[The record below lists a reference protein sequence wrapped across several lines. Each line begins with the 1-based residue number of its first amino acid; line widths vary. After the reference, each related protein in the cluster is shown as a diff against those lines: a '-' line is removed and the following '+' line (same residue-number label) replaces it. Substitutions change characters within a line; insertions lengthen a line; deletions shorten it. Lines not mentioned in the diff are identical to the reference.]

1 MSVSRFYRGGERM
14 ENNKN
19 LRDMVLEHQLKS
31 IHFDF
36 ENRVFEINGINIG
49 YCTDVD
55 ICFHDSKWS
64 ISLGENKNYNVSGF
78 MVKKDT
84 AQIS

>member
-1 MSVSRFYRGGERM
+1 MNELKQGGERV
-14 ENNKN
+14 EEKN
-19 LRDMVLEHQLKS
+19 PRDMVLEYQLKL
-31 IHFDF
+31 IHLDF
-36 ENRVFEINGINIG
+36 ENKVFEINGINIG

-55 ICFHDSKWS
+55 ICFHDRKWT

-84 AQIS
+84 VQSS